1 MWSCGAAV
9 TRSSANDLGLYHG
22 VCSTSANYVTTW
34 PSYCDRTGHQNVK
47 EFMLWLLPHCHL
59 SRLTPLCMEW
69 QPCILADR
77 CQTVPNVCWWPIF
90 IKLGQKFT
98 SPKKI
103 GSSKTSNIRTVSDN
117 FPTCPRV
124 FLECNTISVRKIAL
138 QAARLLEMVR
148 FCPQSVKNRT
158 KSNSLWKFYNCL
170 RMTTACWCIPCWG
183 QVFPNNYLHIKLS
196 KNVQTFVYF
205 VLYYGSV
212 GRIALKFSVWNIVVQ
227 KFRCANLG
235 CFPLKILQPKTYLS
249 VAILQLCHRHF
260 HSAASCRQSEN
271 SFADNSAFLILW

>member
-98 SPKKI
+98 SPKKLAAQKHQI
-103 GSSKTSNIRTVSDN
+103 LAQFLTTSQLA
-117 FPTCPRV
+117 
-124 FLECNTISVRKIAL
+124 LECFWNATRYQSEKLRYKLQGYLKWCAFVRSQWKIGP
-138 QAARLLEMVR
+138 R
-148 FCPQSVKNRT
+148 
-158 KSNSLWKFYNCL
+158 
-170 RMTTACWCIPCWG
+170 
-183 QVFPNNYLHIKLS
+183 
-196 KNVQTFVYF
+196 
-205 VLYYGSV
+205 
-212 GRIALKFSVWNIVVQ
+212 
-227 KFRCANLG
+227 
-235 CFPLKILQPKTYLS
+235 
-249 VAILQLCHRHF
+249 AILC
-260 HSAASCRQSEN
+260 EN
-271 SFADNSAFLILW
+271 FTTVWEWPRLVDAYPVGDRSSPTIICILNFRKMSKHLFILSYITGL